1 MFLAVYLGGFR
12 PRCKATSRMQ
22 SPVAWLVVWEVG
34 CLGDQVSP
42 VPNNFHQTRARD
54 LALCKGFLT
63 NEHPPHPGRLPLKPP
78 GPQCIPPPNG
88 TGYQGPVTTR
98 PMLTQQNQQRDAL
111 ERRNAQEGDQ
121 RVRDA

>member
-1 MFLAVYLGGFR
+1 MFLAVYVGGFR

-63 NEHPPHPGRLPLKPP
+63 ND
-78 GPQCIPPPNG
+78 IP
-88 TGYQGPVTTR
+88 
-98 PMLTQQNQQRDAL
+98 LTQVVRHSSHPDHNACPHRMERDTK
-111 ERRNAQEGDQ
+111 
-121 RVRDA
+121 VR